1 MKLDEGENF
10 PEGLL
15 TNTSRDILVWGTA
28 ARMMACLVEADWA
41 IGHPPHHHKILRVAR
56 HDLSPIL
63 PKGAS
68 HGLGIQAQGR

>member
-1 MKLDEGENF
+1 MLSVMCWDGALQL
-10 PEGLL
+10 GLWHSL
-15 TNTSRDILVWGTA
+15 A
-28 ARMMACLVEADWA
+28 EADWA